1 MARERSD
8 KSTISFLER
17 MDLGEKLVPDWNI
30 PSEYPDLTKYPQIA
44 VDLETCDP
52 HLTTLG
58 PGWARNDGFVVGIA
72 VAAGDQAWYFPIRHE
87 NGHNLDPRMTLKWFS
102 KQMATPH
109 IDKIMHNAT
118 YDLGWLRAEG
128 VNVQGR
134 IIDTMITG
142 AIVDEN
148 RFSYSLNNLGR
159 DYIDMRKDEKML
171 RAAAKD
177 WGIDPKADMWRLPPS
192 YVGAYAEQ
200 DAFMTM
206 KLWDRLKTE
215 ISSQD
220 LSHIFQLETS
230 LIPLMVDM
238 RARGVR
244 VDLDKTDM
252 VRKGLRTKV
261 QDLKSEIKRKTG
273 VDIEPWASASMQ
285 KVFEALNLQYPQ
297 TEAGAPSFTK
307 QYLNA
312 HPHEVCQMI
321 VKLREFD
328 KADSTFID
336 SILRHEHKGR
346 IHTEFHQ
353 LRSDDGGTVTG
364 RFCVSEDTLIE
375 TQRGPV
381 PIIDIKPR
389 QDMALTHRGRLQPIR
404 HLIYKGEEEMVALR
418 ASCGSVVKCTRNH
431 RVMTASGWTK
441 VGDLVIGQEICGV
454 DIQEGLSE
462 RGALPS
468 SGRVVP
474 FQRQAEPQGG
484 GCEAWDNISLRTS
497 HSQHSSYRG
506 ADEGR
511 EGPSVLSVQA
521 WRKKRNVGENRWLA
535 PQLQRTA
542 VLRPVRLHSGAQA
555 ELVHGETFVEAR
567 LRASGGNGSD
577 AWLDRGARGYECSP
591 HQREPRGQLAAQ
603 PRIGDTGG
611 ASLTARSVTVEKIEP
626 LGVAQVWDIE
636 VEADHSYVAH
646 GLIHHNSSSNPNLQQ
661 IPARDPDI
669 KKLIRGLFI
678 PEEGENWGS
687 FDYASQEPR
696 LLVHF
701 AASMPDRMRSP
712 VVDTIVEE
720 YHKGDVDLHQMVA
733 EIAGISRK
741 QAKAV
746 NLGIMYGM
754 GVTKLA
760 AQLDISVEEAKRIM
774 AEHKDKVPFV
784 KQLADVASRRAESEG
799 QIRTVLGR
807 LCRFHLWEPTTFGY
821 NKPLP
826 LEEAKK
832 EYGNINNLKRAFSYK
847 ALNKLIQGSAA
858 DQTKKAMADC
868 YAEGLVPLLTVHD
881 ELCFSVTDKA
891 QAARIK
897 EIMETGLKLNIPSRV
912 DDDVPAFRGLP
923 NNWGEVE

>member
-1 MARERSD
+1 MARDRND
-8 KSTISFLER
+8 KSTISFFER
-17 MDLGEKLVPDWNI
+17 LDLGEKLEPDWNI

-44 VDLETCDP
+44 IDLETCDP
-52 HLTTLG
+52 NLTTLG

-72 VAAGDQAWYFPIRHE
+72 IAAGDQAWYFPIRHQ
-87 NGHNLDPRMTLKWFS
+87 NGHNLDPKMTLRWLS
-102 KQMATPH
+102 KQLATPH

-118 YDLGWLRAEG
+118 YDAGWLRAEG
-128 VNVQGR
+128 VEVQGR
-134 IIDTMITG
+134 IIDTMVAAPLI
-142 AIVDEN
+142 DEN

-177 WGIDPKADMWRLPPS
+177 WGIDPKADMWRLPAS

-200 DAFMTM
+200 DAFMTL
-206 KLWDRLKTE
+206 KLWDRLRTE

-220 LSHIFQLETS
+220 LTHIFQLETS
-230 LIPLMVDM
+230 IIPLMLDM
-238 RARGVR
+238 RWRGVR
-244 VDLDKTDM
+244 VDLDQADIA
-252 VRKGLRTKV
+252 RKGLRIKV
-261 QDLKSEIKRKTG
+261 QELKDEIHRKTG
-273 VDIEPWASASMQ
+273 VAIEPWAAASVQ
-285 KVFEALNLQYPQ
+285 QVFEALNLQYPK
-297 TEAGAPSFTK
+297 TDAGAPSFTK

-336 SILRHEHKGR
+336 SILRHETKGR

-364 RFCVSEDTLIE
+364 RF
-375 TQRGPV
+375 
-381 PIIDIKPR
+381 
-389 QDMALTHRGRLQPIR
+389 
-404 HLIYKGEEEMVALR
+404 
-418 ASCGSVVKCTRNH
+418 
-431 RVMTASGWTK
+431 
-441 VGDLVIGQEICGV
+441 
-454 DIQEGLSE
+454 
-462 RGALPS
+462 
-468 SGRVVP
+468 
-474 FQRQAEPQGG
+474 
-484 GCEAWDNISLRTS
+484 
-497 HSQHSSYRG
+497 
-506 ADEGR
+506 
-511 EGPSVLSVQA
+511 
-521 WRKKRNVGENRWLA
+521 
-535 PQLQRTA
+535 
-542 VLRPVRLHSGAQA
+542 
-555 ELVHGETFVEAR
+555 
-567 LRASGGNGSD
+567 
-577 AWLDRGARGYECSP
+577 
-591 HQREPRGQLAAQ
+591 
-603 PRIGDTGG
+603 
-611 ASLTARSVTVEKIEP
+611 
-626 LGVAQVWDIE
+626 
-636 VEADHSYVAH
+636 
-646 GLIHHNSSSNPNLQQ
+646 SSSSPNLQQ

-678 PEEGENWGS
+678 PEEGQMWGS
-687 FDYASQEPR
+687 FDYSSQEPR

-701 AASMPDRMRSP
+701 AASMPDHMRSP

-774 AEHKDKVPFV
+774 SEHKDKVPFV
-784 KQLADVASRRAESEG
+784 KQLADVASKRAESQG

-807 LCRFHLWEPTTFGY
+807 LCRFHLWEPTSFGY

-868 YAEGLVPLLTVHD
+868 YAEGLIPLLTVHD
-881 ELCFSVTDKA
+881 ELCFSVENEA
-891 QAARIK
+891 QSVRIK
-897 EIMETGLKLNIPSRV
+897 EIMETGVPLRIPSKV
-912 DDDVPAFRGLP
+912 DDDIPALRGLP
-923 NNWGEVE
+923 NNWGQVE